1 MSSSVVS
8 THAFFYTFAC
18 APPCGDIVITP
29 LLAVPVALCCIAVG
43 ARGRSL
49 HLRLRARSSMRSRT
63 VTRAPK
69 HLRRPVCRSI
79 GQSGPLGPAC
89 LLLLPSLLV
98 IEVRHGTSR
107 CDVHL
112 QYCYSS
118 RVDVS
123 LRQASSPPQGNRR
136 ILRPCLGVRGSVESA
151 LLRMLVP
158 ASTAAVWG

>member
-8 THAFFYTFAC
+8 THAFLYTFAC
-18 APPCGDIVITP
+18 APPCGDTIITP

-63 VTRAPK
+63 VARAPK
-69 HLRRPVCRSI
+69 HLRRQLCR
-79 GQSGPLGPAC
+79 GVGRSGPLGPAC

-98 IEVRHGTSR
+98 IEVRHGTSC

-112 QYCYSS
+112 QYRYSS
-118 RVDVS
+118 RADAR

-136 ILRPCLGVRGSVESA
+136 ILRPCPGVRGSVDSA
-151 LLRMLVP
+151 ILRVLVP
-158 ASTAAVWG
+158 ACTAAVWG